1 MPIQPLPPEV
11 VNLIAAG
18 EVIDSLA
25 AAVRELVENALD
37 AGATHISISLSP
49 EAWRVQVADNGRG
62 MSLADLH
69 QCAQPHSTS
78 KIFGSD
84 DLWKITSLG
93 FRGEA
98 LHSLAQVA
106 ELEIASRPSDGESAI
121 GYCLRFDTQGNL
133 ENEAPTAIAP
143 GTIITASNLFGNFP
157 VRRKGLPPLTQQLKA
172 VQATIQQIALCHP
185 QVTWQV
191 WQEGQ
196 SWFSLSPGR
205 DARDLLPQILK
216 QVQYG
221 DLQYLAHEIEV
232 ADAASQPSSLELVLG
247 LPDRCHRRRPDWVKV
262 AVNGRM
268 VRCTELEQAILGA
281 FARTLPRHRFPVCFL
296 HLKVCPSQI
305 DWNRHP
311 AKAEIYLHS
320 LEFWREQVL
329 AAIAEALHWNAAAL
343 PTEFRDRRLGQL
355 LKAAEGTG
363 DYQIQPVPVK
373 PGEASSDIGLME
385 LRAVAQVRN
394 TYIVA
399 EHPAGLWLVEQHIA
413 HERVLYEQL
422 QADWQLVPLE
432 TPIVLSQL
440 GEAQLEQLELLGL
453 EIEPFGEQLWAV
465 RTAPEMLV
473 QRDDCQAALLELSWG
488 GDLEAAQVAIS
499 CRSAIRNG
507 MPLSLPEMQAL
518 LDRWKVTRHPR
529 TCPHG
534 RPIYLSLEE
543 TALARFF
550 RRHWVIGKSHGLSP

>member
-1 MPIQPLPPEV
+1 MPIQTLPPEV

-37 AGATHISISLSP
+37 ARATHISISLSP

-62 MSLADLH
+62 MDLADLR

-78 KIFGSD
+78 KIFRSD

-106 ELEIASRPSDGESAI
+106 ELEIASRPSDSESTA
-121 GYCLRFDTQGNL
+121 GYRLGFDPQGNPK
-133 ENEAPTAIAP
+133 NEAPAAIAP
-143 GTIITASNLFGNFP
+143 GTIITVNDLFGLFP
-157 VRRKGLPPLTQQLKA
+157 IRRKGLPPLTQQLKA
-172 VQATIQQIALCHP
+172 VQTIIQQIALCHP
-185 QVTWQV
+185 QVAWQV

-196 SWFSLSPGR
+196 PWFSLSPGK
-205 DARDLLPQILK
+205 DARDLLPQIVK
-216 QVQYG
+216 QVQHG
-221 DLQYLAHEIEV
+221 DLQHLVLEIEV
-232 ADAASQPSSLELVLG
+232 PDAAQQPSYLDLVLG

-268 VRCTELEQAILGA
+268 VRCTELEQVILGA
-281 FARTLPRHRFPVCFL
+281 FARTLPRDRFPVCFL

-320 LEFWREQVL
+320 LEFWRERVIE
-329 AAIAEALHWNAAAL
+329 AIAQALRWNADSL
-343 PTEFRDRRLGQL
+343 PTELHNRRLGHL
-355 LKAAEGTG
+355 LKAAEGKG
-363 DYQIQPVPVK
+363 DYQIQSGRGKV
-373 PGEASSDIGLME
+373 GEASSDMGLME
-385 LRAVAQVRN
+385 LRAVAQVRH

-440 GEAQLEQLELLGL
+440 GEAQLAQLQLLGL
-453 EIEPFGEQLWAV
+453 DIETFGEQLWAV

-473 QRDDCQAALLELSWG
+473 QRDDCQDALLELSWG

-507 MPLSLPEMQAL
+507 TPLSLPEMQAL
-518 LDRWKVTRHPR
+518 LDRWKVTHNPR